1 MTKGKAA
8 QGGLAALPVPLDIQ
22 PMESKLVDK
31 LPDGP
36 DWQFEPKW
44 DGFRCLAF
52 RAGDAVEL
60 RAKSGKSLSRYFP
73 EMVASLRA
81 LPARRFVV
89 DGELAVPQGDTLS
102 FDALQMRLH
111 PAESRIRKLSA
122 ETPAIYIL
130 FDCLLGPTGGSLVDA
145 PFIERRAGLE
155 EFYASLKDPG
165 PLRLTPYTR
174 NAREAKRW
182 LDEAGGSLDGVIAKR
197 LDGPYIPGERAM
209 LKVKRLRTADCVVG
223 GFRYEQGGKGVGSLL
238 LGLHNRDGKLD
249 HVGFTSTIRN
259 ADRKALTKR
268 LEALAEPPGFTGNAP
283 GGPSRWSTERS
294 TQWTPLRPELVVEV
308 CYDHVTGDR
317 FRHGTRL
324 MRWRPD
330 KSPAQCTFEQIG
342 REARPERFIANV
354 AVPAADRP
362 RADRRPR
369 RTKSARPRSGATRPG
384 TAPIMRSARRR
395 RRAARPARVLRGE
408 GAEGR
413 HAVRSLSTASA

>member
-1 MTKGKAA
+1 MTKTGMAKRREAP
-8 QGGLAALPVPLDIQ
+8 GGLAALPVPLDIQ

-31 LPDGP
+31 LPDEPG
-36 DWQFEPKW
+36 WQFEPKW

-52 RAGDAVEL
+52 RAGDDVEL

-73 EMVASLRA
+73 EMVAALRH
-81 LPARRFVV
+81 LPARRFVL
-89 DGELAVPQGDTLS
+89 DGELAIPEGDSLS

-111 PAESRIRKLSA
+111 PAESRIRKLSV
-122 ETPAIYIL
+122 ETPAVFIL
-130 FDCLLGPTGGSLVDA
+130 FDCLLAPRGDGLVNT
-145 PFIERRAGLE
+145 PLIERRAVLE
-155 EFYASLKDPG
+155 EFHAGLANPG

-174 NAREAKRW
+174 NVREAKRW

-197 LDGPYIPGERAM
+197 LDAPYIPGERAM
-209 LKVKRLRTADCVVG
+209 LKVKRLRAADCVVG

-238 LGLHNRDGKLD
+238 LGLYNRDGKLD

-268 LEALAEPPGFTGNAP
+268 LEALAGPPGFTGSAP

-294 TQWTPLRPELVVEV
+294 TEWTPLRPELVVEV
-308 CYDHVTGDR
+308 CYGHVTGDR

-330 KSPAQCTFEQIG
+330 KSPAQCTFEQIE
-342 REARPERFIANV
+342 REARPERFIADV
-354 AVPAADRP
+354 AARAADRP

-369 RTKSARPRSGATRPG
+369 RTKSARARVRAARPVRAGAG
-384 TAPIMRSARRR
+384 RRR
-395 RRAARPARVLRGE
+395 RRAV
-408 GAEGR
+408 
-413 HAVRSLSTASA
+413 